1 MFKSA
6 KASRERL
13 TLSPNEPLVAGGPAE
28 GFERQVQALFRQ
40 GYRRLVVDLQH
51 VRALDSAGVRAL
63 IRGHTSAQRVGGS
76 FRLIGADATV
86 GTVLKAARLDS
97 VLEICDSLETANAR
111 AWPWSTI
118 RLVAGGVLLV
128 TALVWGGV
136 GWSILQP
143 AADHSSE
150 FPGNASAQAAPV
162 ATPGIQPFV
171 ELGKLVAAA
180 AIGVLVTAVSR
191 RYRQDRPQ
199 TQSMEQAQVLLC
211 VSGAMMMIIIGS
223 SLARAFGIAGAAS
236 IIRFRTPVED
246 PKDITVLF
254 LLMGLGMAAGLGA
267 FAVAGVGAAFLCVA
281 LVGLERFGA
290 RKPRLMTVEL
300 RATGRDFP
308 IRHVESA
315 FARYGIIFEA
325 REIAQGDESVVQYYT
340 KLDPAT
346 ALEDVSQAL
355 MGDGTAGIQSVVWEV
370 AKRKA

>member
-1 MFKSA
+1 MSKPS
-6 KASRERL
+6 KVSRDSL

-28 GFERQVQALFRQ
+28 GFERHVQALFRQ
-40 GYRRLVVDLQH
+40 GYRRLVIDLQH

-63 IRGHTSAQRVGGS
+63 VRGHTSAQRLGGS
-76 FRLIGADATV
+76 FRLVGAGAEV
-86 GTVLKAARLDS
+86 RGVLKTSRLDS
-97 VLEICDSLETANAR
+97 VLAICDSLETAESR
-111 AWPWSTI
+111 PWPWPTI
-118 RLVAGGVLLV
+118 RLVAGGLLLV
-128 TALVWGGV
+128 AALVWGGV

-143 AADHSSE
+143 AADHSAE
-150 FPGNASAQAAPV
+150 FPGASRAPAEAAASPSVQALV
-162 ATPGIQPFV
+162 D
-171 ELGKLVAAA
+171 LGKLVAAA
-180 AIGVLVTAVSR
+180 AIGFLVTAVSR

-199 TQSMEQAQVLLC
+199 TQSMDQAQVLLC
-211 VSGAMMMIIIGS
+211 VSGAMMMVIIGS

-267 FAVAGVGAAFLCVA
+267 FALAGVGAAFLCVA
-281 LVGLERFGA
+281 LVALERFGG
-290 RKPRLMTVEL
+290 RKPRIMTVEL

-315 FARYGIIFEA
+315 FARYGIVFEP
-325 REIAQGDESVVQYYT
+325 RQVSQGDESVVQYHT
-340 KLDPAT
+340 KLDPDT

>member
-1 MFKSA
+1 MSKPT
-6 KASRERL
+6 KASRDRL

-28 GFERQVQALFRQ
+28 GFERHVQALFRQ
-40 GYRRLVVDLQH
+40 GYRRLVIDLQN

-76 FRLIGADATV
+76 FRLIGADAQV
-86 GTVLKAARLDS
+86 RAVLQAARLDS
-97 VLEICDSLETANAR
+97 VLEMCDSLETAEAR
-111 AWPWSTI
+111 PWPWPTI
-118 RLVAGGVLLV
+118 RLVAGGALLV
-128 TALVWGGV
+128 AALVWGGAT
-136 GWSILQP
+136 WSLLQP
-143 AADHSSE
+143 APDHSGE
-150 FPGNASAQAAPV
+150 FPGASRAPAEAV
-162 ATPGIQPFV
+162 VSPRVQPFV
-171 ELGKLVAAA
+171 DLGKLVAAA
-180 AIGVLVTAVSR
+180 AIGVLVTGVGR

-267 FAVAGVGAAFLCVA
+267 FALAGVGAAFLCVT
-281 LVGLERFGA
+281 LVALERVGG

-315 FARYGIIFEA
+315 FLRYGIVFEP
-325 REIAQGDESVVQYYT
+325 RQVSQGDESVVQYHT
-340 KLDPAT
+340 KLDPDT
-346 ALEDVSQAL
+346 ALDDVSQAL

>member
-1 MFKSA
+1 MFKPT
-6 KASRERL
+6 KASRDRL

-28 GFERQVQALFRQ
+28 GFERHVQALFRQ
-40 GYRRLVVDLQH
+40 GYRRLVIDLQR

-63 IRGHTSAQRVGGS
+63 IRGHTSAQRVGGT
-76 FRLIGADATV
+76 FRLVGAGAEV
-86 GTVLKAARLDS
+86 RGVLQAARLDS
-97 VLEICDSLETANAR
+97 VLEICDSLEAAEAR
-111 AWPWSTI
+111 PWPWPTI
-118 RLVAGGVLLV
+118 RLVAGGALLV
-128 TALVWGGV
+128 AALVWGGV
-136 GWSILQP
+136 SWSILQP
-143 AADHSSE
+143 AVERAAE
-150 FPGNASAQAAPV
+150 FPGTAGAPAAAVASPRV
-162 ATPGIQPFV
+162 QPFID
-171 ELGKLVAAA
+171 LGKLVAAA
-180 AIGVLVTAVSR
+180 AIGVLVTGVSR

-211 VSGAMMMIIIGS
+211 VSGAMMMVIIGS

-267 FAVAGVGAAFLCVA
+267 FALAGVGAAFLCVT
-281 LVGLERFGA
+281 LVALERFGG
-290 RKPRLMTVEL
+290 RKPRVMTVEL

-315 FARYGIIFEA
+315 FVRYGIVFEP
-325 REIAQGDESVVQYYT
+325 RQVSQGDESVVQYHT
-340 KLDPAT
+340 KLDPDT